1 MNVADLNNLDFS
13 DLGSWPGPAKM
24 ITAAIVCV
32 AILGSAYWFDTQ
44 HQLNDLDQAERQE
57 ADLKL
62 QFETKQHKAANLEKY
77 RQQMKEMEDNFGTL
91 LRQLPGKTE
100 VAGLLED
107 ISQTGLAAG
116 LEFQLFKPESEIR
129 REFYSELPIN
139 MKVTGTYHEF
149 GTFVSDI
156 AALPRIVTVHD
167 FAMTPVGVARG
178 KNGGKDQGPPLLSMQ
193 VTAKTYRYI
202 EEGGQ

>member
-1 MNVADLNNLDFS
+1 MNLADLNNLDFS
-13 DLGSWPGPAKM
+13 DIGSWPAAAK
-24 ITAAIVCV
+24 AIATVLVCV

-44 HQLNDLDQAERQE
+44 DQLKALDKAQRQE
-57 ADLKL
+57 ADLRQ
-62 QFETKQHKAANLEKY
+62 QFETKQHKAANLDKY
-77 RQQMKEMEDNFGTL
+77 RQQMKEMEENFGTL

-116 LEFQLFKPESEIR
+116 LEFQLFKPGSEIP
-129 REFYSELPIN
+129 REFYAELPIN

-149 GTFVSDI
+149 GKFVSDI

-167 FAMTPVGVARG
+167 FAIVPVGGAKS
-178 KNGGKDQGPPLLSMQ
+178 KNAKGEEGPPLLSMQ

-202 EEGGQ
+202 EEEGQ